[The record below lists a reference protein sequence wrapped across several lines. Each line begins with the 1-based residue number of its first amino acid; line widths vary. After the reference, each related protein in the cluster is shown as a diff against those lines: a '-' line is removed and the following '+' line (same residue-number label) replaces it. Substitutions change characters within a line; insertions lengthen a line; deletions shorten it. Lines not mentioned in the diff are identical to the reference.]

1 LNIFADQISA
11 ELEKTNVLRSGEAYN
26 QIVERL
32 RENAEYISIMG
43 HSNDNLNGLVTY
55 NDSE

>member
-1 LNIFADQISA
+1 MNIFADQISA